1 MIRLTSELW
10 VQSYLARLRLKEIPA
25 FVTLKGDLT
34 AGAIFVKV
42 NTLDGFAM
50 AYHKTFDL
58 NLDERCWRLL
68 HKGKELEVDSKLEKE
83 ERFDP
88 DIWVI
93 EVEDKQGRHL
103 LNEPGLKD

>member
-25 FVTLKGDLT
+25 FITLKGDLT
-34 AGAIFVKV
+34 AGAIFVKM

-58 NLDERCWRLL
+58 NLDKNCWHLL
-68 HKGKELEVDSKLEKE
+68 HQGKELEVDIKLAKE

-93 EVEDKQGRHL
+93 EVEDKQGRDL
-103 LNEPGLKD
+103 LGESGLED

>member
-10 VQSYLARLRLKEIPA
+10 VQSYLTRLRLKEIPA
-25 FVTLKGDLT
+25 FITLKGDLT
-34 AGAIFVKV
+34 AGTIFVKI
-42 NTLDGFAM
+42 NTLDGFAS

-58 NLDERCWRLL
+58 NLDKRCWQLL
-68 HKGKELEVDSKLEKE
+68 LLGKELEVDKKLEKE
-83 ERFDP
+83 KRFDP

-103 LNEPGLKD
+103 LDELGLKD